1 MSSYSCPV
9 EPTQSDLTTARND
22 PPVVPAVA
30 RPGVLTRVFDRVVPP
45 RLRFLVLLALVMCV
59 ATTLVTR
66 WQGLPVRDPDNG
78 LGPSWVRL
86 PLILLGAILLDVVPR
101 IVARMRR
108 GVHGLPAIRQ
118 VLTERWPHAQIQFSL
133 LGLASWYLTYVAFR
147 NLKSAVPFVNDKLW
161 DTKFASYDHILWLG
175 HYPGAVLHDLFGTSW
190 AATFFTGVYVL
201 WIGLI
206 PASLAW
212 ALAWTR
218 NRAVAAWYIT
228 ALALDWALGVTF
240 YYLFPTLGPVYSRAG
255 DFAGLPH
262 SATALQTSMMGDRIA
277 VLTGAHKVET
287 LQTIAAF
294 PSLHVGMMVTIC
306 LLVHWN
312 TRNRILRTLSWVMLA
327 LTILATLYLGW
338 HFFVDVIG
346 GAAVGALAA
355 WLGGL
360 VVGARPSAV
369 RKAPAGE

>member
-1 MSSYSCPV
+1 V
-9 EPTQSDLTTARND
+9 EPTQSDLTTARNE
-22 PPVVPAVA
+22 PPVALEVA

-101 IVARMRR
+101 IVGRWRR
-108 GVHGLPAIRQ
+108 GTRGLPAIRQ

-175 HYPGAVLHDLFGTSW
+175 HYPGAVLHDLFGTGW
-190 AATFFTGVYVL
+190 AALFFTGVYVL

-218 NRAVAAWYIT
+218 NNLVAAWYIT
-228 ALALDWALGVTF
+228 ALALDWALGVTV

-262 SATALQTSMMGDRIA
+262 SATSLQTSMMGDRIA
-277 VLTGAHKVET
+277 VLTGAHKVEM

-312 TRNRILRTLSWVMLA
+312 TRNRILRALSWVMLV

-338 HFFVDVIG
+338 HFFVDVLG

-360 VVGARPSAV
+360 VVGVKPSAM
-369 RKAPAGE
+369 RHSEATPR